1 MSQLTVRKTQIH
13 SWHELVVE
21 AESVS
26 HILLPED
33 TEYYLVSLLSRY
45 TDQPEFIN
53 NVMAD
58 LFLRLDGMKKAEKHV
73 CLRDIGDQ
81 CLLFAGLFPEYA
93 SKRLVSDDYFPGL
106 GKAAY
111 DRLSLEVSLYL
122 ELVQYF
128 ESMLR
133 ILRTFR
139 QLSGCEEN
147 ELVNNEA
154 CWVNI
159 ELRRGSHCVIH

>member
-13 SWHELVVE
+13 SWYELVIE
-21 AESVS
+21 AEHSS
-26 HILLPED
+26 HILLPEN

-45 TDQPEFIN
+45 TDQPDFIN

-58 LFLRLDGMKKAEKHV
+58 LVLRLDGMDKGEKHV

-81 CLLFAGLFPEYA
+81 CLLFAGLYPEHA
-93 SKRLVSDDYFPGL
+93 KKRLVSDDYFPGL

-111 DRLSLEVSLYL
+111 DRLSVDVSLYL

-128 ESMLR
+128 ESMLK
-133 ILRTFR
+133 ILRAFR
-139 QLSGCEEN
+139 QLSDFDQDS
-147 ELVNNEA
+147 VINNCA
-154 CWVNI
+154 AWVNI
-159 ELRRGSHCVIH
+159 DLEKPCN